1 MQGLASDFVYGSR
14 FRSGVMLLGDH
25 VDFLVAG
32 AEKNILRRQ
41 EATST
46 ANVIAAVDDW
56 PR

>member
-46 ANVIAAVDDW
+46 ANVTAAVDDW